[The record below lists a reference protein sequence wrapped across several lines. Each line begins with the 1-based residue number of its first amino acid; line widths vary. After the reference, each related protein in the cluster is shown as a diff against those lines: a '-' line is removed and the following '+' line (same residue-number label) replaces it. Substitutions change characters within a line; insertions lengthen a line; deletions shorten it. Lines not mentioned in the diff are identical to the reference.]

1 MDTFEHYQLLKNEQ
15 GNYIELGHGGMGVT
29 YKAFDTSLY
38 CHVALKVITASLLGS
53 STAEERFLREA
64 RSAAQLRH
72 RNVASVFHLGKRGES
87 YYYAMEFIDGETVEE
102 LVKRD
107 GPLNC
112 LLALEIAE
120 QVACALIAAE
130 KRLLV
135 HRDIK
140 PSNLML
146 VRESDGDVLVKV
158 IDFGLVKSA
167 IARNASVNG
176 LTAGGFVGTPY
187 FASPEQLEQKDEDV
201 RSDIYSLG
209 VTLWYMLTG
218 KPTFSGSLASVI
230 AQHLDKSPPFETL
243 ALLPSAVVALLRR
256 MLEKDIARRVQSPS
270 ELRVELKR
278 RIEDLRGAA
287 SSSRNIPSGRAY
299 QDVELSSSR
308 DLSSQ
313 PRVGSVL
320 KGRYRLIEDL
330 NPSEAGGAF
339 HAEDERLK
347 QRVALRILHGDSAA
361 FSMAGQEAA
370 QAQKATHPNFVKV
383 LALEREGDFG
393 FIVLEWMEGFSL
405 IDLVRARRELPVRE
419 VLQLVSQLV
428 AAVDAAA
435 SFGLKPDISLS
446 GIFVQFPEGLEASS
460 TEVLLNC
467 PVDEWPAWLAKIH
480 VVGGARE
487 LDPSATVAASQT
499 VSSDEKSAMVSRL
512 AALTYGLLGG
522 DPENFIPLAKLDWE
536 TTAVLRRGFSVD
548 HGFSSATDFYETL
561 NRARSSDS
569 GPRRPVAAAV
579 ESSIPETP
587 PPALLPVKEDTK
599 LSSPAGP
606 APRRWLR
613 ISAVILG
620 VAALFGGAGVVWKSL
635 QPQAAPVPAVVP
647 SPRNASNG
655 AAVTLSPPQAGK
667 PWTNTLGMG
676 FVPVGGIHMAA
687 FETRV
692 RDFDAFVQSTR
703 YDAEGGMSSAM
714 RQEGFQRRNLNWKS
728 PGFPQTPDDPVVG
741 VCWEDAD
748 QFCTWLTKK
757 ERTQGAITAFQ
768 RYRLPTDREWS
779 DAVGLPHE
787 EGATPGERSGRLKRV
802 YPWGGA
808 MPPPEGAGNYAGEE
822 SRQGAPASWPFLNG
836 YRDAFPRT
844 APVEATSA
852 NSLGLHGLGGN
863 VWEWCIDRFNQSTK
877 WRVLRGGS
885 WATSRSEEMLSSY
898 RRGYDPLF
906 RMDDAGFRFVIAPEG
921 SQR

>member
-1 MDTFEHYQLLKNEQ
+1 MDTFEHYQLLTDDQ
-15 GNYIELGHGGMGVT
+15 GKYIELGHGGMGVT

-38 CHVALKVITASLLGS
+38 CQVALKVIAASLLGS
-53 STAEERFLREA
+53 TTAEERFLREA

-72 RNVASVFHLGKRGES
+72 RNVASVFHLGKREES

-130 KRLLV
+130 KRQLV

-167 IARNASVNG
+167 IAQNASVDG

-209 VTLWYMLTG
+209 ITLWYMLTG

-256 MLEKDIARRVQSPS
+256 MLEKDVARRIQSPA
-270 ELRVELKR
+270 ELRVALKR
-278 RIEDLRGAA
+278 RIDDFRGTA
-287 SSSRNIPSGRAY
+287 SSEGRIPPDRGY
-299 QDVELSSSR
+299 QTVELSRSR
-308 DLSSQ
+308 GLSSQ
-313 PRVGSVL
+313 LRAGSVL
-320 KGRYRLIEDL
+320 KDRYRLIEDL
-330 NPSEAGGAF
+330 NASEPGAAF
-339 HAEDERLK
+339 HAEDEKLK

-361 FSMAGQEAA
+361 YSIASQEAA
-370 QAQKATHPNFVKV
+370 QAEKAAHANFVKV

-405 IDLVRARRELPVRE
+405 IDLVRARRELSLRE
-419 VLQLVSQLV
+419 VLQLVSQLA

-435 SFGLKPDISLS
+435 SFGLKPDISLA
-446 GIFVQFPEGLEASS
+446 GVFVQFPEGLEASS

-467 PVDEWPAWLAKIH
+467 PVDEWPAWLVKIH
-480 VVGGARE
+480 VVAGAHE
-487 LDPSATVAASQT
+487 LDPSATVATSQT
-499 VSSDEKSAMVSRL
+499 VSSDEKSAAVSRL

-522 DPENFIPLAKLDWE
+522 DPKNFIPLAKLDWE
-536 TTAVLRRGFSVD
+536 TTSVLRRGLSVN
-548 HGFSSATDFYETL
+548 HGFSSATDFYQAL
-561 NRARSSDS
+561 NRARSPGS
-569 GPRRPVAAAV
+569 GPPRPAAPPV

-587 PPALLPVKEDTK
+587 PTPLPVREDVA
-599 LSSPAGP
+599 LSSPASP

-613 ISAVILG
+613 VSAAI
-620 VAALFGGAGVVWKSL
+620 VAVALLGGAGMVWKSL
-635 QPQAAPVPAVVP
+635 QSRTQEAPEKALLPT
-647 SPRNASNG
+647 PRSASKG
-655 AAVTLSPPQAGK
+655 AALSPPQPGK
-667 PWTNTLGMG
+667 PWTNTLDMS
-676 FVPVGGIHMAA
+676 FVPVSGIHAA
-687 FETRV
+687 VFETRV
-692 RDFDAFVQSTR
+692 RDFEAFVQATH

-714 RQEGFQRRNLNWKS
+714 KQDGFARRNLSWKS
-728 PGFPQTPDDPVVG
+728 PGFPQTPNDPVVG

-748 QFCTWLTKK
+748 QFCAWLTKK
-757 ERTQGAITAFQ
+757 ERGEGAITAFQ

-779 DAVGLPHE
+779 EAVGLLHE
-787 EGATPGERSGRLKRV
+787 EGATPGERSGRLKGV
-802 YPWGGA
+802 YPWGGTR
-808 MPPPEGAGNYAGEE
+808 PPPEGAGNYAGEE
-822 SRQGAPASWPFLNG
+822 SRQGAPASWNVSNG
-836 YRDAFPRT
+836 YRDSFPRT
-844 APVEATSA
+844 APVEATLTNA
-852 NSLGLHGLGGN
+852 LGLHGLGGN
-863 VWEWCIDRFNQSTK
+863 VWEWCMDRFNQSTN

-885 WATSRSEEMLSSY
+885 WATSRPEEMLSSY

-906 RMDDAGFRFVIAPEG
+906 RMDDVGFRVVIAPEG
-921 SQR
+921 GQR